1 MPILAIDTASRW
13 TGIAIFDEKNNQILA
28 EKGWIATLR
37 QTVELAPAIEQ
48 MLAETGLKS
57 ADLTGLSVAI
67 GPGSYTGLRIGLSI
81 ARGIALVHDLPIAP
95 VKTHDIVAENC
106 PRYLE
111 RLLVAVEAGR
121 KRVLIA
127 PYRWSGEKWA
137 ADGEINNPT
146 WPELFE
152 SITDEVILVG
162 EIPDDAK
169 AEIEKSH
176 PNIKIGPAEQCTRSA
191 AVLARLG
198 AEKIASGGVPDSNSL
213 VPEYLRQP

>member
-28 EKGWIATLR
+28 EKGWTATLR
-37 QTVELAPAIEQ
+37 QTVELAPAIEK
-48 MLAETGLKS
+48 MLADTGLKS
-57 ADLTGLSVAI
+57 ADLSGISVAI

-95 VKTHDIVAENC
+95 VKTHDIVAANC

-127 PYRWSGEKWA
+127 PYAWDGAKWV
-137 ADGEINNPT
+137 ADGEIDNPT

-152 SITDEVILVG
+152 QVTGDVVLVG
-162 EIPDDAK
+162 EIPDDARS
-169 AEIEKSH
+169 EIAKSH
-176 PNIKIGPAEQCTRSA
+176 PNITIGPAEQCERSA

-198 AEKIASGGVPDSNSL
+198 AAKIADGNVPDSNSL